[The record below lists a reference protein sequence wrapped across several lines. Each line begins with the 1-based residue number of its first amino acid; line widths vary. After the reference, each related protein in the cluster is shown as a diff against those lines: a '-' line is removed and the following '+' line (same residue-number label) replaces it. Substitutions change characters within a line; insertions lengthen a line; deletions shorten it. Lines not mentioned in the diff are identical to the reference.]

1 MIFWGSLCK
10 VCPAMEGEEAVVG
23 KWEASRNQAVT
34 KMLEEEEVHWY
45 APGTQQGQEEASN
58 LPKAMHTAS
67 LKNKAIF
74 SEQPLAILATLQES
88 TTGRFWPT
96 TELKMNSK

>member
-1 MIFWGSLCK
+1 
-10 VCPAMEGEEAVVG
+10 MEGEEAAAG
-23 KWEASRNQAVT
+23 KWGASRNQAVT
-34 KMLEEEEVHWY
+34 KMLEEEEEEVHWY
-45 APGTQQGQEEASN
+45 APGTLQEQEEASN

-96 TELKMNSK
+96 TELKMNLK

>member
-10 VCPAMEGEEAVVG
+10 VCPAMEGEEAAVG
-23 KWEASRNQAVT
+23 KWEASRNQPT
-34 KMLEEEEVHWY
+34 KMLEEEEEVHWY
-45 APGTQQGQEEASN
+45 APGTLQEQEEASN

-74 SEQPLAILATLQES
+74 SEQPLAILATLQVS

-96 TELKMNSK
+96 TELKMNLK